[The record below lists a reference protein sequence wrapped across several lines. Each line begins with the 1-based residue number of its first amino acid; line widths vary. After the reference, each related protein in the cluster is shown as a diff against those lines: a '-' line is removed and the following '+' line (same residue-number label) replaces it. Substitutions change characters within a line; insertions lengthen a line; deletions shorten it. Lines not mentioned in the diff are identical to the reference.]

1 MAGVGIA
8 VSPSRRPSGS
18 SASAREVGS
27 GVCPGAGQSGHR
39 FVSPVCTVHCTMH
52 RTRAEQI
59 QQESP
64 TPRGRVGP
72 GDGSSRAGAEI
83 RFEFGPLPF
92 PSPRPGP
99 WLGRSAVAWQGVV
112 FYLSTLAISPFHS
125 PLPQPDWTLP
135 RSTVLHMHGRQLRC
149 QKNRRKSPV
158 PSYTGKE
165 AP

>member
-39 FVSPVCTVHCTMH
+39 FVSPVSWCTAQCNAPCPP
-52 RTRAEQI
+52 RCAEQI

-72 GDGSSRAGAEI
+72 GDGSSRAGAAI

-99 WLGRSAVAWQGVV
+99 WPGRSAVAWQGVV

-149 QKNRRKSPV
+149 KKNRGKSPV
-158 PSYTGKE
+158 SS
-165 AP
+165 